1 MTQQRINIGKIDTS
15 YVGDWDAQ
23 RTYKVFDTVTYNGAV
38 YTAYQSSTGEQP
50 DVLGSYST
58 TYYVNSKWTTQISF
72 LRPRATDDDMVQ
84 FLQLVSKN
92 NKLKYVSAYSARKTS
107 DFSDVTYFRD
117 VVDFT
122 KGY

>member
-1 MTQQRINIGKIDTS
+1 MTQVRIDIGKIDTEYLGECNS
-15 YVGDWDAQ
+15 E
-23 RTYKVFDTVTYNGAV
+23 TSYKVFDTVTYNGAV

-50 DVLGSYST
+50 DVLESYST
-58 TYYVNSKWTTQISF
+58 SYYVNPKWTTQMSF
-72 LRPRATDDDMVQ
+72 LRPRATDDDLVQ

-107 DFSDVTYFRD
+107 DFSDVRYFRD

>member
-1 MTQQRINIGKIDTS
+1 MTQQRIDMGKIDTS

-23 RTYKVFDTVTYNGAV
+23 HPYKVFDTVTYNGAV

-50 DVLGSYST
+50 DVLESYST
-58 TYYVNSKWTTQISF
+58 SYYVNSKWTTQMSF
-72 LRPRATDDDMVQ
+72 LRPRITDGDRVQ
-84 FLQLVSKN
+84 FLQLVFKN
-92 NKLKYVSAYSARKTS
+92 NKLKYVSTYGGRISA
-107 DFSDVTYFRD
+107 DFSDRAYFCD

>member
-50 DVLGSYST
+50 DVLKSYST
-58 TYYVNSKWTTQISF
+58 SYYVNSKWTPQMSF

>member
-50 DVLGSYST
+50 DVLASYST
-58 TYYVNSKWTTQISF
+58 TYYVNPKWTTQMSF
-72 LRPRATDDDMVQ
+72 LRPRITNDDIVQ
-84 FLQLVSKN
+84 FLQLVFKN
-92 NKLKYVSAYSARKTS
+92 NKLKYVSAYSGRTS
-107 DFSDVTYFRD
+107 TDFSDRAYFCD

>member
-1 MTQQRINIGKIDTS
+1 MTQQRIDIGKIDTS

-23 RTYKVFDTVTYNGAV
+23 RPYKVFDTVTYNGAV

-50 DVLGSYST
+50 DVLESYST
-58 TYYVNSKWTTQISF
+58 SYYVNPKWTTQMSF

-107 DFSDVTYFRD
+107 DFSDVRYFRD

>member
-58 TYYVNSKWTTQISF
+58 TYYVNPKWTTQMSF
-72 LRPRATDDDMVQ
+72 LRPRITNDNMVQ
-84 FLQLVSKN
+84 FLQIVLKN
-92 NKLKYVSAYSARKTS
+92 NRLKYVSAYSGRISA
-107 DFSDVTYFRD
+107 DFSDRAYFCD